1 MSPQKRVISKQLGD
15 LLIERGII
23 KREDLDRALKLQKEK
38 GGLIGDILVSLG
50 CTDEEQ
56 IAQAITVQYGFPYL
70 PLASYEI
77 EQRIVDMIPE
87 NVARQYCLIGIDKIG
102 DTLTIAMAN
111 PLNLQA
117 TEDIELISGSQ
128 VQIFVSTTTD
138 IKNALDKYYQKKKK
152 EK

>member
-23 KREDLDRALKLQKEK
+23 TRENLDKALKIQKER
-38 GGLIGDILVSLG
+38 GGLLGDILVSLG
-50 CTDEEQ
+50 CTTEEH
-56 IAQAITVQYGFPYL
+56 IVQAITVQYGFPYL

-77 EQRIVDMIPE
+77 EQRIVDILPE
-87 NVARQYCLIGIDKIG
+87 NVARQYCLIGIDRIG

-111 PLNLQA
+111 PLNSQA
-117 TEDIELISGSQ
+117 IEDIELISGSQ

-138 IKNALDKYYQKKKK
+138 IKNALEKYYRKKK

>member
-1 MSPQKRVISKQLGD
+1 MSPAKRVISKQLGD
-15 LLIERGII
+15 LLMERGLI
-23 KREDLDRALKLQKEK
+23 KQADLDKALKIQKEK
-38 GGLIGDILVSLG
+38 GGLLGDIFVSMG
-50 CTDEEQ
+50 CTTEEQ

-77 EQRIVDMIPE
+77 EQKMVDIIPE
-87 NVARQYCLIGIDKIG
+87 NVAKQYCLIGIDKIG

-111 PLNLQA
+111 PLNQQA
-117 TEDIELISGSQ
+117 IEDIELIAGTQ

-138 IKNALDKYYQKKKK
+138 IKNAIDKYYHKKK

>member
-1 MSPQKRVISKQLGD
+1 MSPAKRVISKQLGD
-15 LLIERGII
+15 LLIERGLI
-23 KREDLDRALKLQKEK
+23 KKEDLDKALRIQKER
-38 GGLIGDILVSLG
+38 GGLLGDILVSMS
-50 CTDEEQ
+50 CTTEEQ
-56 IAQAITVQYGFPYL
+56 IAQAVTVQYGFPYL

-77 EQRIVDMIPE
+77 EQKIADIIPE
-87 NVARQYCLIGIDKIG
+87 NVAKQYCLIGIDKIG

-117 TEDIELISGSQ
+117 TEDIELIAGTQ

-138 IKNALDKYYQKKKK
+138 IKNAIEKYYHKKK

>member
-1 MSPQKRVISKQLGD
+1 MAPVKRVISKQLGG
-15 LLIERGII
+15 LLLERGII
-23 KREDLDRALKLQKEK
+23 KQEDLDKALKIQKEK
-38 GGLIGDILVSLG
+38 GGLLGDILVDMG
-50 CTDEEQ
+50 CTTEEQ

-77 EQRIVDMIPE
+77 EHKIIDIIPE
-87 NVARQYCLIGIDKIG
+87 NVAVQYCLIGIDKIG

-117 TEDIELISGSQ
+117 IEDIELISGTQ

-138 IKNALDKYYQKKKK
+138 IKNAIEKYYHKKN

>member
-1 MSPQKRVISKQLGD
+1 MPPKRIISKQLGD

-23 KREDLDRALKLQKEK
+23 NQENLERVLKIQKER
-38 GGLIGDILVSLG
+38 GGLLGDILVALG
-50 CTDEEQ
+50 YTTEEN
-56 IAQAITVQYGFPYL
+56 IAQALTVQYGFPYL
-70 PLASYEI
+70 PLGSYEI
-77 EQRIVDMIPE
+77 EQRVIDVIPE

-117 TEDIELISGSQ
+117 IEDIELMSNCQ

-138 IKNALDKYYQKKKK
+138 IKNSIDRYYRKK
-152 EK
+152 EKK